1 MIDLLYNFIN
11 DTLLGNST
19 LPGKEELATLLTYT
33 SIILIFFVLV
43 KLVKWAFNIVPKP
56 RIRR

>member
-11 DTLLGNST
+11 NTLLGEST

-33 SIILIFFVLV
+33 SIILIFFVLI
-43 KLVKWAFNIVPKP
+43 KLVKWAFNIVQMP

>member
-43 KLVKWAFNIVPKP
+43 KLIKWAFNIVPKA
-56 RIRR
+56 RIRH